1 MTNSD
6 LIAGVPAPIAHL
18 SWLVGSW
25 LGVGVGG
32 EGAGTPFQFAQEV
45 RISCD
50 GREFLTHSS
59 RSWLL
64 DAAGNRVKPT
74 AVELGIWRASSQ
86 NGAILQLTHSYGY
99 SETLTG
105 TVEVTGINNAVITGA
120 RVKLQTIRIM
130 RPEDTP
136 IYRGSERLI
145 GLVDERLLWRL
156 DTLTTGEQPAA
167 HVSATLTRMDNDE
180 ERS

>member
-6 LIAGVPAPIAHL
+6 FIAGVPAPLAHL

-32 EGAGTPFQFAQEV
+32 ETNGAPFQFAQEV
-45 RISCD
+45 QIGCD
-50 GREFLTHSS
+50 GREFLTHVS

-64 DAAGNRVKPT
+64 DANGNRVKPT
-74 AVELGIWRASSQ
+74 AVEFGIWRATEN

-105 TVEVTGINNAVITGA
+105 NVEITAINNAVITGA
-120 RVKLQTIRIM
+120 RIKLQTIRIM

-136 IYRGSERLI
+136 LYRGSERLL
-145 GLVDERLLWRL
+145 GLVDGRLLWRL
-156 DTLTTGEQPAA
+156 DTLTSGEEPAA
-167 HVSATLTRMDNDE
+167 HVSATLTRMENHD
-180 ERS
+180 

>member
-1 MTNSD
+1 MSSPD

-18 SWLVGSW
+18 SWLIGSW

-32 EGAGTPFQFAQEV
+32 EAAGTPFQFAQEV
-45 RISCD
+45 TIGCD
-50 GREFLTHSS
+50 GREFLTHAS

-64 DAAGNRVKPT
+64 DQEGNRIKPT
-74 AVELGIWRASSQ
+74 AVEFGIWRATPN

-105 TVEVTGINNAVITGA
+105 EVEVTGIENAVITGA

-130 RPEDTP
+130 RPDDTAM
-136 IYRGSERLI
+136 YRGSERLI
-145 GLVDERLLWRL
+145 GLVDGRLLWRL
-156 DTLTTGEQPAA
+156 DTLTTGDQPAA
-167 HVSATLTRMDNDE
+167 HVSATLTKMDNHDA
-180 ERS
+180 